1 MLKHNL
7 QSAGKWILALPSRL
21 LIAAA
26 RLYQMTL
33 GHLFGRHCR
42 FQPTCSHY
50 FIEAVRKY
58 GALKGT
64 AWGVWRICRCNPW
77 NPGGYDPP

>member
-7 QSAGKWILALPSRL
+7 RVVWRFFLALPSRL
-21 LIAAA
+21 LIGAA

-33 GHLFGRHCR
+33 SHLFGWHCR
-42 FQPTCSHY
+42 FQPTCSQY

-58 GALKGT
+58 GVLRGT
-64 AWGVWRICRCNPW
+64 LRGLWRICRCNPW
-77 NPGGYDPP
+77 GRGGYDPP